1 MNILKRYIKQA
12 NKKREEYAYILINLY
27 DYARLGELDLN
38 KSLTDEEKSNWN
50 NKAIEYREEMAE
62 LIMKGLKK

>member
-12 NKKREEYAYILINLY
+12 NKKREKYAYILINLY

-50 NKAIEYREEMAE
+50 NKAREYREEMAE
-62 LIMKGLKK
+62 LIMKGFKK

>member
-12 NKKREEYAYILINLY
+12 HKRRETYAYILINLY

-38 KSLTDEEKSNWN
+38 KRLTDEEKNNWN
-50 NKAIEYREEMAE
+50 KKANEYRDEIAK
-62 LIMKGLKK
+62 LIMKGLK

>member
-38 KSLTDEEKSNWN
+38 KSLTNEEKNNWN
-50 NKAIEYREEMAE
+50 KKAREYRKEMAE

>member
-12 NKKREEYAYILINLY
+12 NKRREKYAYILINLY

-38 KSLTDEEKSNWN
+38 KRLTDEEK
-50 NKAIEYREEMAE
+50 K
-62 LIMKGLKK
+62 

>member
-12 NKKREEYAYILINLY
+12 NKRREKYAYILINLY

-38 KSLTDEEKSNWN
+38 KRLTDEEKNNWN
-50 NKAIEYREEMAE
+50 KKANKYRNEIAK
-62 LIMKGLKK
+62 LIMKGLK

>member
-12 NKKREEYAYILINLY
+12 NKRREKYAYILINLY

-38 KSLTDEEKSNWN
+38 KRLTDEEKNNWN
-50 NKAIEYREEMAE
+50 KKANKYRDEIAK
-62 LIMKGLKK
+62 LIMKGLK

>member
-12 NKKREEYAYILINLY
+12 NKRREKYAYILINLY

-38 KSLTDEEKSNWN
+38 KRLTDEEKIIGIRKKMS
-50 NKAIEYREEMAE
+50 IE
-62 LIMKGLKK
+62 MKLLN

>member
-38 KSLTDEEKSNWN
+38 KSLTNEEKNNWN
-50 NKAIEYREEMAE
+50 KKAREYRKEIAE

>member
-12 NKKREEYAYILINLY
+12 NKRREKYAYILINLY

-38 KSLTDEEKSNWN
+38 KRLTDEEKNNWN
-50 NKAIEYREEMAE
+50 KKANEYRDEIAK
-62 LIMKGLKK
+62 LIMKGLK

>member
-12 NKKREEYAYILINLY
+12 NKRREKYAYILINLY

-38 KSLTDEEKSNWN
+38 KRLTDEEKNNWN
-50 NKAIEYREEMAE
+50 KKENKYRDEIAK
-62 LIMKGLKK
+62 LIMKGLK